1 MQDLGYYNGKIDRIE
16 NMVIPMN
23 DRVSWFGDGVYD
35 AGPCRN
41 YTIFAIDEHIDRFY
55 RSAKML
61 DIEMPIGKD
70 EFRDLLNSLVRKL
83 DSGNQFVYYQIT
95 RGTAMRSH
103 DYEPGPGNLWVML
116 RPAEQSGFDKPIQLI
131 TVPDTRYFH
140 CNIKT
145 LNLIPNVMASQK
157 AKQEGCQEVVFYRPG
172 GRVTECAHSNVH
184 ILKNGELFTAP
195 TDELILPGIARAH
208 LIRMCHS
215 LGIPVHEE
223 AFDLEALFDAD
234 EIAVTSSSKLVCFA
248 DQVDHKPVGGKAHVL
263 RDRILNALIEE
274 YVTATM

>member
-1 MQDLGYYNGKIDRIE
+1 MEETDMQDLGYYNGKIDRIE

-145 LNLIPNVMASQK
+145 LNLRLCMHNCGVP
-157 AKQEGCQEVVFYRPG
+157 
-172 GRVTECAHSNVH
+172 
-184 ILKNGELFTAP
+184 LLF
-195 TDELILPGIARAH
+195 L
-208 LIRMCHS
+208 
-215 LGIPVHEE
+215 
-223 AFDLEALFDAD
+223 
-234 EIAVTSSSKLVCFA
+234 
-248 DQVDHKPVGGKAHVL
+248 
-263 RDRILNALIEE
+263 
-274 YVTATM
+274 Y